1 MRTTIDFSPLYR
13 TAIGFDHLASLLDA
27 TMRTDQKRP
36 SYPPYNI
43 ELTGEDKYR
52 ITMAI
57 AGFEQ
62 SELAIEVEGN
72 SLTVQGHKAD
82 DDENK
87 KYLYRG
93 IAARNF
99 ERQFQLAEHIK
110 VTGASF
116 KNGLLHI
123 ALEREIPE
131 ALKPR
136 RITIQSNDNEVL
148 EGTKLGQV
156 KNVEAVKIA

>member
-1 MRTTIDFSPLYR
+1 MRTIDFSPLYR

-27 TMRTDQKRP
+27 TIRSDQKRP
-36 SYPPYNI
+36 TYPPYNI

-62 SELAIEVEGN
+62 SDLSIEVEGN
-72 SLTVQGHKAD
+72 ALTVVGHKAEED
-82 DDENK
+82 DGK
-87 KYLYRG
+87 QYLYRG

-99 ERQFQLAEHIK
+99 ERQFQLADHIK
-110 VTGASF
+110 VTGANF
-116 KNGLLHI
+116 KNGMLHI
-123 ALEREIPE
+123 ELEREIPE

-136 RITIQSNDNEVL
+136 KIAIQSDANEA
-148 EGTKLGQV
+148 
-156 KNVEAVKIA
+156 AVNPSAEKPHLVDSKIA